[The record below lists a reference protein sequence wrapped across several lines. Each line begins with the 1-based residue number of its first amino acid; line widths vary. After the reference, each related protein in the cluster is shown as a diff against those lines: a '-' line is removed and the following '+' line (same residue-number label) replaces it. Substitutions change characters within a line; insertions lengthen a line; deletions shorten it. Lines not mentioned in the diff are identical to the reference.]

1 MKLTLNFSLI
11 FITILSTNLKA
22 QPELDFRRAKL
33 GFILGPNFSKVHH
46 AHNPSSHRYSFFM
59 GAFTRIPVGIFCSC
73 ENPNFYIQPQIEYI
87 QTGEKGEKN
96 TLYANNFLS
105 IPIYFKTYPIEF
117 NEQNY
122 LFVQA
127 GPRFSFLVNQNVK
140 NPPLGRPYDIS
151 QDGKANNFDFSISFA
166 SGISFGARKN
176 ELLFRYDYSF
186 SNSYPYLDEYLATG
200 DPNARLRKIQH
211 IVSIAYSRTIF
222 NK

>member
-1 MKLTLNFSLI
+1 MKLTLNFFLI

-22 QPELDFRRAKL
+22 QLDFRRAKF
-33 GFILGPNFSKVHH
+33 GFILGPNLSQIHH
-46 AHNPSSHRYSFFM
+46 AHNPSSPRYSFFM

-73 ENPNFYIQPQIEYI
+73 ENPIFYIQPQIEYI
-87 QTGEKGEKN
+87 QTGEKGGKN

-105 IPIYFKTYPIEF
+105 IPIYFKTYPIKY

-140 NPPLGRPYDIS
+140 NPPLGRPYNIS

-166 SGISFGARKN
+166 SVSFFCKSKKKYTGVWSVISKT
-176 ELLFRYDYSF
+176 LLASA
-186 SNSYPYLDEYLATG
+186 LA
-200 DPNARLRKIQH
+200 N
-211 IVSIAYSRTIF
+211 
-222 NK
+222 